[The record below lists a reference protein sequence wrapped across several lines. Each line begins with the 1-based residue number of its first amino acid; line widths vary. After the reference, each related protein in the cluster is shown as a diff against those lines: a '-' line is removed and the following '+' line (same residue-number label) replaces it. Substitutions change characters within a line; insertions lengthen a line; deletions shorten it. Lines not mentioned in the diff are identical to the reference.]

1 MSEEKKERV
10 KISRKYR
17 YDKELKEM
25 VEITDEEPGYHRQDI
40 NNLICRNW
48 RAEEVCDD
56 WWGD

>member
-17 YDKELKEM
+17 YDKELKKI

-40 NNLICRNW
+40 NNLIFRNW